1 MRFVLR
7 TQVDGYYKE
16 VMRKF
21 DLALFEALKPK
32 GAKMEIVQFT
42 GSETGDV
49 VELKFIFPLK
59 ARWVSKIIDHGADE
73 DKAYFIDQGEV
84 LPFPLRN
91 WKHKHIVEK
100 HSDTQSIIVDDISFS
115 SGYELIDLLIYLPLL
130 LSFYPRKGVYK
141 KYFAQKG
148 K

>member
-7 TQVDGYYKE
+7 TQVDGHYKE
-16 VMRKF
+16 VMNRF
-21 DLALFEALKPK
+21 DLDLFEALKPK

-42 GSETGDV
+42 GSETGDT
-49 VELKFIFPLK
+49 VELRFLFPLK
-59 ARWVSKIIDHGADE
+59 ARWLSKITDHGSD
-73 DKAYFIDQGEV
+73 DNQAYFIDEGAV
-84 LPFPLRN
+84 LPFPLRD

-100 HSDTQSIIVDDISFS
+100 HSDTQSIIIDDISFS
-115 SGYELIDLLIYLPLL
+115 SGYKLIDLLIYLPLL